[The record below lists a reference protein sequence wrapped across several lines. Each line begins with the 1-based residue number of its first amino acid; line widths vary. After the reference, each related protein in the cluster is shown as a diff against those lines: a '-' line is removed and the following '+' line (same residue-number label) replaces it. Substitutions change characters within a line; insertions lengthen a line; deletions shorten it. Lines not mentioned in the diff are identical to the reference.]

1 MNLLSTLIVVD
12 FWFTSSYVYWFV
24 NWITVCAATYWI
36 IELANKNHLFMNR
49 ITLLS
54 VYQCWGCILPKTAKV
69 ELSVVKWD
77 LPRAS
82 EVFCV
87 GVVFACS
94 PQGQLNRK
102 TCFLTTVLSCF
113 FFCFFW
119 ILNVCILLQP
129 NPILVY
135 LLVYLVYLYTR
146 SKFSRF

>member
-1 MNLLSTLIVVD
+1 MCIGLWIGLQ
-12 FWFTSSYVYWFV
+12 FV
-24 NWITVCAATYWI
+24 LQL
-36 IELANKNHLFMNR
+36 IELLNWLIR
-49 ITLLS
+49 IICSWIVLHYFLYTNFEAASSQRLRRLNWALLNET
-54 VYQCWGCILPKTAKV
+54 V
-69 ELSVVKWD
+69 

-113 FFCFFW
+113 FVCFFW